1 MIKNVVN
8 TPYYEFFKL
17 EKEME
22 LFTFKYKGVYYWQL
36 IRFGLLK
43 GITTKDLNVV
53 SNGGTRNFKNEIFK
67 TIQKAS
73 KMKTRYEELS
83 KIDIVQLRP
92 CVSITSDG
100 KPDDHQ
106 FDYALLQNKYNVL
119 DLYALAFY
127 VEENTCVDYDMSPAE
142 KELVLW
148 KIKRKLIGES
158 NISKKQ
164 EDSLRKFL
172 CEINEIYGT
181 NYSFENLKSQIQY
194 AVKCHLIYKKWFIK
208 IFISTK
214 PKLLIEYPHYDEH
227 MFAATEAAK
236 GLGIKVLE
244 LQHGRINAHEAYWY
258 EDKNPIGKTL
268 PDYFLT
274 YGDWWNNQ
282 ISLPEFCKV
291 VSVGNAYLEKQVKT
305 YQREKKDHLV
315 VSVFSNPQNGKTLL
329 EFINSIQEYCVENN
343 IEILYKLHPNE
354 SKVWK
359 TEYPMLLKLRNTTIY
374 DSGSVYSVLS
384 QSDVV
389 IGINSTVFFEA
400 LAYEDLH
407 IYIYTIGDYEGMKP
421 LLENNMATAVRTP
434 EEFIANLSR
443 IGSGDISTT
452 LGDSLWKGNA
462 NENINIA
469 LQSIFESCKY

>member
-1 MIKNVVN
+1 MISN
-8 TPYYEFFKL
+8 PYYDFFVL
-17 EKEME
+17 EKERKLFE
-22 LFTFKYKGVYYWQL
+22 LEYCNVKYWQL
-36 IRFGLLK
+36 VRMQLLK
-43 GITTKDLNVV
+43 GITINKSHVV
-53 SNGGTRNFKNEIFK
+53 NNFQNRSIIKEIVGAFYQS
-67 TIQKAS
+67 IV
-73 KMKTRYEELS
+73 MKK
-83 KIDIVQLRP
+83 KIDSLEKVDLIRIRP
-92 CVSITSDG
+92 VVTLDG
-100 KPDDHQ
+100 NHNLGDHQ
-106 FDYALLQNKYNVL
+106 YDYYELESDISVL
-119 DLYALAFY
+119 DLYALGNY
-127 VEENTCVDYDMSPAE
+127 VAMPDVVDINMSMAE
-142 KELVLW
+142 LKVIIW
-148 KIKRKLIGES
+148 KIRRKIFGA
-158 NISKKQ
+158 KKIENSQ
-164 EDSLRKFL
+164 KIVLQSFL
-172 CEINEIYGT
+172 QKINEIYST
-181 NYSFENLKSQIQY
+181 DFEIKWLEGAIQY
-194 AVKCHLIYKKWFIK
+194 AVETHLKYINLYSVIFKK
-208 IFISTK
+208 TQ
-214 PKLLIEYPHYDEH
+214 PKAILVYPHYDEH
-227 MFAATEAAK
+227 MYAAMAVAK
-236 GLGIKVLE
+236 RMEIKTIE
-244 LQHGRINAHEAYWY
+244 MQHGRINAHEAYWY
-258 EDKNPIGKTL
+258 EDHNPIGKTL

-452 LGDSLWKGNA
+452 LGDSLWKSNA